1 MSFRPRQLAA
11 TVATMVALGAGAA
24 PALAGSR
31 TSPSAFVKPN
41 TPLTARIAAE
51 SPLIA
56 LTYRLKGGV
65 DPSLEPDALASGR
78 AASSV
83 SRIHAEC
90 PAGAARRHNHARQ
103 GRACHLAARHRH
115 APQRIGLLQPARRH
129 ELRHQARQRRIE
141 KRLPGSQNAGQ
152 HHEHP

>member
-56 LTYRLKGGV
+56 LTIGSREE
-65 DPSLEPDALASGR
+65 STQASSRTRWR
-78 AASSV
+78 AAVPLRPSVASTPTLRSS
-83 SRIHAEC
+83 
-90 PAGAARRHNHARQ
+90 
-103 GRACHLAARHRH
+103 
-115 APQRIGLLQPARRH
+115 
-129 ELRHQARQRRIE
+129 
-141 KRLPGSQNAGQ
+141 
-152 HHEHP
+152 